1 MGSKWTLSEPEQRQV
16 NEEIKNL
23 NVFSVPT
30 TSLYHYT
37 SREVFWKIIE
47 GESFLARH
55 IQFSNDSEE
64 NRIGKKK
71 MEEAMKAEKSVLAPS
86 DALPFMICFC
96 EEEDLLSQWRGYAKE
111 GIAIEFDFSKGLYGA
126 GTDTFSTYYCYTIM
140 NAEGDSEYMSVNSG
154 GEDSFMGA
162 IASPYKVIY
171 TSADEQLGTEIT
183 DRVKSIIKMSA
194 TERLQ
199 QNAVNMVPYIKNE
212 HFNEENEYRLIFDMR
227 QLVSG
232 EEKLLSQKYI
242 YIDVEGVK
250 KPNIRVRFGNQ
261 YTAKNEEKVT
271 IYYSDRGLKDK
282 FDTFAKDM
290 SKDRSIIVQPKRET
304 GKKRLKPNEI
314 LLSEGKNQELVCTK
328 LRQMF
333 YQEDIKIWC
342 DGHLPIRRII
352 VGPSKDAKLMQ
363 DSIEEYKKT
372 KYWMRDIEVEVSKIP
387 LRI

>member
-1 MGSKWTLSEPEQRQV
+1 MTGVQTC
-16 NEEIKNL
+16 
-23 NVFSVPT
+23 
-30 TSLYHYT
+30 
-37 SREVFWKIIE
+37 
-47 GESFLARH
+47 
-55 IQFSNDSEE
+55 
-64 NRIGKKK
+64 
-71 MEEAMKAEKSVLAPS
+71 
-86 DALPFMICFC
+86 ALPI
-96 EEEDLLSQWRGYAKE
+96 S
-111 GIAIEFDFSKGLYGA
+111 
-126 GTDTFSTYYCYTIM
+126 
-140 NAEGDSEYMSVNSG
+140 
-154 GEDSFMGA
+154 
-162 IASPYKVIY
+162 
-171 TSADEQLGTEIT
+171 SADEQLGTEIT

-328 LRQMF
+328 LRQI
-333 YQEDIKIWC
+333 DRKS
-342 DGHLPIRRII
+342 
-352 VGPSKDAKLMQ
+352 V
-363 DSIEEYKKT
+363 
-372 KYWMRDIEVEVSKIP
+372 V
-387 LRI
+387 